1 MNFNLSDS
9 DRWLTWTEL
18 RTKHVRRERM
28 WRRLGAVAIVL
39 GLALMGACWLLA
51 VQW

>member
-1 MNFNLSDS
+1 MNMNLSDS

-18 RTKHVRRERM
+18 RTKAVRRERM
-28 WRRLGAVAIVL
+28 WRRLGYVALVL
-39 GLALMGACWLLA
+39 GLVLMVACWLVA